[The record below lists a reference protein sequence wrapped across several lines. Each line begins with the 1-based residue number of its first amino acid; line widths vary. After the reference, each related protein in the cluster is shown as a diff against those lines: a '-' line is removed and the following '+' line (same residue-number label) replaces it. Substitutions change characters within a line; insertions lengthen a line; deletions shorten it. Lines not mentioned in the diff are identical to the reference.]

1 MERFFGANEAEGF
14 TAFSGAHWAALTVFA
29 ALVLALYGSRNWF
42 TRGNRALRGR
52 IAIALILVLCE
63 TGLNVWYAAEGIYD
77 VRYTLPLELCS
88 ISLYLSV
95 FMLLFKSRLLF
106 QVVYF
111 TGIGGAL
118 MALATPVLWYAFP
131 HFRFFEFFAAHI
143 AIILGVLYLIWVEG
157 FRPTFKSVFLAMGY
171 LNVLLVAVGTAN
183 FLTGGNYMFLAHK
196 PETASLL
203 DYLGPYP
210 WYLLSLEAAALV
222 IFLLM
227 YLPFALGSARPKN
240 PRLPHVR

>member
-1 MERFFGANEAEGF
+1 MERFFGANEAEEF
-14 TAFSGAHWAALTVFA
+14 TAFSGAHWMALTVCA
-29 ALVLALYGSRNWF
+29 ALVLALYCARNWF
-42 TRGNRALRGR
+42 KQGKRSVRGR
-52 IAIALILVLCE
+52 VALAVTLVLCE
-63 TGLNVWYAAEGIYD
+63 AGLNVWYAAEGIYD
-77 VRYTLPLELCS
+77 ARYTLPLELCS

-95 FMLLFKSRLLF
+95 VMLLFKSKLLF

-143 AIILGVLYLIWVEG
+143 AIILGVLYLIWVED
-157 FRPTFKSVFLAMGY
+157 FRPAFKSVFLTMGY
-171 LNVLLVAVGTAN
+171 LNVLLVGVGTVN
-183 FLTGGNYMFLAHK
+183 LLTGGNYMFLARK
-196 PETASLL
+196 PESTSLL

-210 WYLLSLEAAALV
+210 WYLLSLEAAAFV

-227 YLPFALGSARPKN
+227 YLPFALGSLRSKN
-240 PRLPHVR
+240 PRLPHAR